1 MTVMSSKITVYLEL
15 YLKQKQGAAT
25 FDFEAG
31 TSSSSSG
38 AEYLFSTGSDR
49 RQLSSTQWT
58 SLVKSCF
65 QRHSPTHVACPPKL
79 LRASFVCWLR
89 SSDTAPEVLK
99 SGTNDKLP
107 THHHSRNIVCCAGSL
122 CVLHELT
129 DGPKPS
135 PPAAHTMKHAIETQG
150 RVLR

>member
-1 MTVMSSKITVYLEL
+1 MVTADGIVTLSVGSPLRDARVYD
-15 YLKQKQGAAT
+15 KPAGVKQGAAT

-107 THHHSRNIVCCAGSL
+107 THHHSRNIVCYAGSL
-122 CVLHELT
+122 CCM
-129 DGPKPS
+129 S
-135 PPAAHTMKHAIETQG
+135 
-150 RVLR
+150 

>member
-1 MTVMSSKITVYLEL
+1 MTVMSDKITVYLEL
-15 YLKQKQGAAT
+15 YLKQKVGAAA
-25 FDFEAG
+25 FDFGAD
-31 TSSSSSG
+31 TSSSSG

-99 SGTNDKLP
+99 SGTYTSRLP
-107 THHHSRNIVCCAGSL
+107 TLLTGVYYNCTHRL
-122 CVLHELT
+122 LHELT
-129 DGPKPS
+129 DDPHLTFTTSGSHDEARDRNP
-135 PPAAHTMKHAIETQG
+135 
-150 RVLR
+150 R